1 MAFAI
6 SLPVLVAAC
15 SFQQYKPKVIDTV
28 AITQKIELKNPKGE
42 KFNQFL
48 LNNGYTADQLP
59 LQKFGLKEL
68 TYCALFF
75 HPNLDTA
82 RAQWHTAELAETV
95 AAERTPPTING
106 HFARSNQ
113 ANDDISPYAFG
124 LSIDIPLDINNK
136 REIRIENAKHLSQ
149 AAKLEI
155 AKTAWELRNQ
165 VAQTLHEY
173 QLNQNHIKILL
184 AEQQIRQD
192 IVDIYQKRVSL
203 GVASNVELSL
213 AKLQLQTT
221 STELNSWQKNHL
233 ITQSKLSGNL
243 GLSLAQVSAIQ
254 LDADSPYTLSQTITF
269 ESFELQKN
277 ALLNRIDLRIA
288 LERYAASEAK
298 LKLEIAKQYPD
309 FTISPGYAYEFGDKI
324 WSLGISSLLTLLNKN
339 KIAIAEATQLREVEA
354 AQFEALQSKVI
365 SDTDLA
371 RSSVVQAQESLKNQ
385 QVLLTQQ
392 KRNLQ
397 RLQRQLKAGEINR
410 LEYSYSKLEHTATEK
425 NVALAE
431 YKLQT
436 TINNLENAVQ
446 QPLFFENTFSENTY
460 SENNLNTEQLKP
472 TE

>member
-6 SLPVLVAAC
+6 SLPALVTAC
-15 SFQQYKPKVIDTV
+15 SFQQYNPKALDTA

-48 LNNGYTADQLP
+48 LNNGYTTDQLP
-59 LQKFGLKEL
+59 LQIFGLKEL

-75 HPNLDTA
+75 HPNLDTV
-82 RAQWHTAELAETV
+82 RSQWHSAELAESAT
-95 AAERTPPTING
+95 AERAPPTING

-113 ANDDISPYAFG
+113 ANNDISPYAFG

-155 AKTAWELRNQ
+155 AQTAWELRNQ
-165 VAQTLHEY
+165 VAKTLHEH
-173 QLNQNHIKILL
+173 QLNQQHIKILL

-192 IVDIYQKRVSL
+192 IVDIYQKRVNL

-213 AKLQLQTT
+213 AKLQLESTR
-221 STELNSWQKNHL
+221 TELNTWQKNHL

-243 GLSLAQVSAIQ
+243 GLSLVQVSAIK
-254 LDADSPYTLSQTITF
+254 LEEDSPYKLSQHTTIDA
-269 ESFELQKN
+269 SELQKN

-309 FTISPGYAYEFGDKI
+309 ITISPGYVYEFGDKI
-324 WSLGISSLLTLLNKN
+324 WSLGISSLLSLLNKN

-354 AQFEALQSKVI
+354 TQFEALQSKVI
-365 SDTDLA
+365 SETDLA
-371 RSSVVQAQESLKNQ
+371 ISSVAQAQESLQNQ

-392 KRNLQ
+392 KRKLE
-397 RLQRQLKAGEINR
+397 RLQRQLKSGEINR
-410 LEYSYSKLEHTATEK
+410 LEYSYSKLEQTSAEK

-431 YKLQT
+431 YQLQT

-446 QPLFFENTFSENTY
+446 QPLF

-472 TE
+472 ME